1 MALPTNCSHS
11 YNRSMTSLTKP
22 GVSYLF
28 LTLINKDIKYLTENS
43 KVQTYNTVCLKSVL
57 KLIRKKQKYVNFTYF
72 KFPTFLSLLSSFVWW
87 PGIRNTVLILPPI
100 CSKFRQFAKQLYA
113 RGCIKQ
119 SIWHVHELQEA
130 AAAVCDVT
138 DFTLD
143 DEFDAKNK
151 WYFCVLIKNLLK
163 LFIVAYYCTESMR

>member
-1 MALPTNCSHS
+1 VPLPPQQITFGLVWDSARAPTVYIQYLTTRAMALPTNCSHS

-119 SIWHVHELQEA
+119 SI
-130 AAAVCDVT
+130 
-138 DFTLD
+138 
-143 DEFDAKNK
+143 
-151 WYFCVLIKNLLK
+151 
-163 LFIVAYYCTESMR
+163 